1 MECSALWGECERVV
15 GDGYILVV
23 DVASGFSDRHLITS
37 VTKATTLCYVGQ
49 SLRTLLLVVA

>member
-1 MECSALWGECERVV
+1 MGTC
-15 GDGYILVV
+15 LVV
-23 DVASGFSDRHLITS
+23 DVASGFSDRHLIMS